1 MSRNKAIVLLTFGSF
16 ILLAISVGAIVFM
29 SDFLMGR
36 TFQNIGWLIVLLIPI
51 KLAVCIIMLKF
62 EIRAAYSLSTIYSG
76 RGWLSRRLFC
86 LCTAAPAMTMWLGGA
101 CRKRSRSAES
111 PRNCHRRACVYCIV
125 FISSGL
131 QMYCK

>member
-76 RGWLSRRLFC
+76 RWWLSRRLFC
-86 LCTAAPAMTMWLGGA
+86 LCTAAPAMTMWPDGQKARPCPL
-101 CRKRSRSAES
+101 
-111 PRNCHRRACVYCIV
+111 PRRRLPETEP
-125 FISSGL
+125 FRGKSS
-131 QMYCK
+131 